1 MKTQERVFFMDPMK
15 LFQSRLEHIT
25 QIADFQRTQ
34 MERATAYFKHK
45 SVELEKRLKE
55 VTQQSYRQIAELK
68 RENAD
73 LKSRNMELKQEM
85 AELKKPLSQRRAS
98 PGQFQT
104 NGVQR
109 ISLPVA
115 VASPV
120 TPHLRTMSHLD
131 PANSPLW
138 TRDRGLV
145 SRTTP
150 GSTTSLSSQ
159 SLLER
164 GHRTPT
170 SSSPPT
176 RMPEIFQ
183 YHLLTGLSIASPRR

>member
-120 TPHLRTMSHLD
+120 TWIQQIPHCGPETEVLCPVQRLDRPLLCLAKAFLNVATGPPHPAAHL
-131 PANSPLW
+131 
-138 TRDRGLV
+138 
-145 SRTTP
+145 
-150 GSTTSLSSQ
+150 Q
-159 SLLER
+159 ECQK
-164 GHRTPT
+164 
-170 SSSPPT
+170 SSST
-176 RMPEIFQ
+176 IC
-183 YHLLTGLSIASPRR
+183 